1 MAHDSQPHWA
11 MDVGNEATTTY
22 ADFSKPAASWMK
34 PMGKMIERAV
44 VEIPGNWDLTDFA
57 GE

>member
-1 MAHDSQPHWA
+1 